1 MSIKIC
7 NFYTSDICKGRIR
20 EISCKTDIP
29 ETNKNIVTIGMLLC
43 QTHYNQL
50 ILNESLKIKQIKTCQ
65 HLKYEVYLNES
76 KLTKKANIN
85 KNLTKV
91 PKRLI
96 EVLELDEFAEICS
109 MCRKKI
115 DKDPEYLQ
123 NAKYKA
129 PISTKSNNLS
139 NDNNSQ
145 DESIEI
151 KICQHPKHEI
161 YLNEARLTNKTNATK
176 NFTKIPKRLIK
187 ILGLDEFAEIC
198 SICRKRTDK
207 DPEYLQD
214 EKYEA
219 PISRNIEN
227 NNILKIGNHTY
238 SLRNDILYT
247 GEEFKKLESDYQD
260 IIR

>member
-1 MSIKIC
+1 M
-7 NFYTSDICKGRIR
+7 
-20 EISCKTDIP
+20 
-29 ETNKNIVTIGMLLC
+29 
-43 QTHYNQL
+43 
-50 ILNESLKIKQIKTCQ
+50 
-65 HLKYEVYLNES
+65 NES

-91 PKRLI
+91 
-96 EVLELDEFAEICS
+96 
-109 MCRKKI
+109 
-115 DKDPEYLQ
+115 
-123 NAKYKA
+123 
-129 PISTKSNNLS
+129 
-139 NDNNSQ
+139 
-145 DESIEI
+145 
-151 KICQHPKHEI
+151 
-161 YLNEARLTNKTNATK
+161 
-176 NFTKIPKRLIK
+176 PKRLIK

-247 GEEFKKLESDYQD
+247 REEFKKLKSDYQD